1 MSVELLAMVAVLPIL
16 VALIL
21 MVGMR
26 WPATK
31 AMPLAW
37 LVCAVS
43 GILVWG
49 LSPGYVA
56 ALTLQGIV
64 TAIGVLII
72 VFGAILILFTLEKS
86 GGMETIQYGMQNI
99 SRDKRVQA
107 IIIGY
112 MFAAFIEGAA
122 GFGTPAAL
130 AAPLL
135 LALGFPAMAA
145 AIICLV
151 FNSFP
156 VSFGAVGTPI
166 VMGLSPLKP
175 ILDAGVADGGMTYA
189 AFYKIVGEYCT
200 MMHIPMAFILP
211 VFMLGFMTRFYGPNR
226 TWSEGFSAWKYCIFA
241 GVCFSVPYFI
251 VAWTLGPE
259 LPSLIGGLIGLGILI
274 YGTKRGFCVPE
285 TTWDFGPHE
294 KWDASWTGSIAA
306 SGKTEFHPH
315 MTQFRAWLPYA
326 IIGLILVLTRIPELG
341 LKAWLASFKLSF
353 VDILGYQG
361 VSASI
366 DYLFLPG
373 TIPFTLVAIL
383 TIGLHSMKAND
394 VKDAWTTT
402 FAKMKAPTIA
412 LFAAVALVSIFRG
425 SGVND
430 AGMDSMP
437 LALDVED
444 PFATNWTLEI
454 SSPGLQRPFF
464 KIDQLRNYV
473 GRELEV
479 VLAAPL
485 DTWPGRKKFSGVLA
499 AVADEEFTLS
509 LPDTSRKAEEPE
521 EVTIAWPFVR
531 KATLV
536 HHFPEPGK
544 KLGGKK
550 DSKDSKGTRGGAA

>member
-189 AFYKIVGEYCT
+189 AFCKIVGEYCT

-437 LALDVED
+437 LAL
-444 PFATNWTLEI
+444 AKTLAALTCEAWPALA
-454 SSPGLQRPFF
+454 S
-464 KIDQLRNYV
+464 YV
-473 GRELEV
+473 GGLGAFITGSNTVSDLLFSQFQWDMATQLKLSKEIIVAAQAVGGGMGNMICIHNV
-479 VLAAPL
+479 VAVCAVVGLS
-485 DTWPGRKKFSGVLA
+485 GSEGMIIKKTF
-499 AVADEEFTLS
+499 
-509 LPDTSRKAEEPE
+509 
-521 EVTIAWPFVR
+521 WPFLLYGIIVGII
-531 KATLV
+531 ACGLV
-536 HHFPEPGK
+536 F
-544 KLGGKK
+544 
-550 DSKDSKGTRGGAA
+550 